1 MSTKIGGR
9 WFPGV
14 YPALSVQERYTLSP
28 KSCVISEGGS
38 LTIAHPTRR
47 NRTPRLHELHGWTQ
61 VLIDNGQRID
71 DTVVTVEVDRKHAM
85 ENTMLSDLVDVNVP
99 LGRNAKFGNMLVR
112 VESFS
117 ETVHEHVYSYGLR
130 QILNDAMA
138 DKTDDDGN
146 ALPTDQ
152 IVAKAQKRLDA
163 LYAGDLRVRRAG
175 DAEPADPVEAEIARQ
190 VKIMLHEQY
199 MKMGA
204 YKEVPKKTTN
214 RLLWVA
220 NHRRTTIHKLEPVDS
235 IQAIVDEYM
244 SKSPRAAAIRKEAE
258 RTVKMRADA
267 GDDLI

>member
-1 MSTKIGGR
+1 MPQINIHD
-9 WFPGV
+9 V
-14 YPALSVQERYTLSP
+14 
-28 KSCVISEGGS
+28 KSI
-38 LTIAHPTRR
+38 
-47 NRTPRLHELHGWTQ
+47 
-61 VLIDNGQRID
+61 
-71 DTVVTVEVDRKHAM
+71 
-85 ENTMLSDLVDVNVP
+85 P
-99 LGRNAKFGNMLVR
+99 LGRNAKYGHADVDVTRFVAN
-112 VESFS
+112 
-117 ETVHEHVYSYGLR
+117 VHQHIYDYGLR
-130 QILNDAMA
+130 QLVNDAMA

-199 MKMGA
+199 TKMGA
-204 YKEVPKKTTN
+204 YKDVPKKTTN

-235 IQAIVDEYM
+235 LQAIVDEYM
-244 SKSPRAAAIRKEAE
+244 AKSPKAAAIRREAE

>member
-1 MSTKIGGR
+1 
-9 WFPGV
+9 
-14 YPALSVQERYTLSP
+14 
-28 KSCVISEGGS
+28 
-38 LTIAHPTRR
+38 
-47 NRTPRLHELHGWTQ
+47 
-61 VLIDNGQRID
+61 
-71 DTVVTVEVDRKHAM
+71 M
-85 ENTMLSDLVDVNVP
+85 ENTMIELDMGNIDVP
-99 LGRNAKFGNMLVR
+99 LGRNGKYGTMKVDSDAFQR
-112 VESFS
+112 V
-117 ETVHEHVYSYGLR
+117 VNIHIYNYGLR

-146 ALPTDQ
+146 QLPTDQ

-199 MKMGA
+199 TKMGA
-204 YKEVPKKTTN
+204 YKDVPKKTTN
-214 RLLWVA
+214 RLLWIA

-235 IQAIVDEYM
+235 IQDVIDEYM
-244 SKSPRAAAIRKEAE
+244 SKSPKAAAIRKEAE

>member
-1 MSTKIGGR
+1 MPQINIHD
-9 WFPGV
+9 V
-14 YPALSVQERYTLSP
+14 
-28 KSCVISEGGS
+28 KSI
-38 LTIAHPTRR
+38 
-47 NRTPRLHELHGWTQ
+47 
-61 VLIDNGQRID
+61 
-71 DTVVTVEVDRKHAM
+71 
-85 ENTMLSDLVDVNVP
+85 P
-99 LGRNAKFGNMLVR
+99 LGRNAKYGHADVDVTRFVAN
-112 VESFS
+112 
-117 ETVHEHVYSYGLR
+117 VHQHIYDYGLR
-130 QILNDAMA
+130 QLVNDAMA

-204 YKEVPKKTTN
+204 YKDVPKKTTN

-235 IQAIVDEYM
+235 LQAIVDEYM
-244 SKSPRAAAIRKEAE
+244 AKSPKAAAIRREAE